1 MFPDGG
7 NLTVVEGKIEE
18 VSEEVDAIGTK
29 VPEVED
35 GEAVGS
41 GGTRVAAFPDGL
53 GD

>member
-7 NLTVVEGKIEE
+7 NLAVVEGKVEE
-18 VSEEVDAIGTK
+18 VSEEVD
-29 VPEVED
+29 D

>member
-7 NLTVVEGKIEE
+7 NFAVVEGKVEE

>member
-7 NLTVVEGKIEE
+7 ILTVVKEKVEE
-18 VSEEVDAIGTK
+18 VSEKVEAIGTK

-35 GEAVGS
+35 GEAVRTGGARGS
-41 GGTRVAAFPDGL
+41 AFSDGL